1 MANVTKRLS
10 VASAQ
15 ARLSEIIR
23 ELEADRGPVI
33 IERRGKPVAVI
44 AKYTGQVEASDDWFS
59 RVYGRL
65 AMAEDFDRT
74 MRNVV
79 RSRTKAGTRAVDFE
93 DER

>member
-1 MANVTKRLS
+1 M
-10 VASAQ
+10 ASAK

-23 ELEADRGPVI
+23 ELEADRGPLV

-74 MRNVV
+74 MRDVV